1 VTSDSPPGSRSAWLA
16 PLPVLTIAC
25 VIAGI
30 AARFWGLGKWPLA
43 IDEYYFTRS
52 VQNILHFGIPEFP
65 CGGLYV
71 RGVLLQYGS
80 ALLQWAGLSAE
91 LAPRLIAAVCSLIAL
106 PAAFKIGRR
115 MGGRDVGLIAVA
127 ILALSVW
134 EIEIG
139 RFGRMYAPF
148 QALFAWYIVFFLDYV
163 VDGKRRAVAPMLI
176 LSSLGFAVWEG
187 GIFLVLTNLLPPFIR
202 HPDGRLTRQ
211 DVLYLA
217 GCSLLL
223 IPAYFLTMAD
233 LRTAGS
239 EPPLPPDYVEA
250 PDTPSESRLDA
261 AVAPFTTLRSHLS
274 WAAIAL
280 VPLGFVW
287 YAVIVELRSRLRPAA
302 EPLAA
307 LGMILVLACAAL
319 QQFELA
325 VGLLVILML
334 LGVVSAESLKP
345 SNSRPLYLAVLACA
359 SFWVAFGMGTHDW
372 HTPGLSSLQTLFLL
386 GYEFVRF
393 PDSVREVAMPWA
405 RTVPLLSLGLFIL
418 VSANILRGCVRYRD
432 TSPAERLLLA
442 LFVVLLLAASA
453 SNPPR
458 HETRYVFFLYPLA
471 VIFSIVTIGRL
482 VRGVLG
488 ETRLAAAAATIAC
501 LAAFVLSEDF
511 RPLHLWNIDSEA
523 VNFRI
528 GMGARLSGHY
538 HPRSD
543 TRAAATWLQAHADP
557 GQDLVIVAYPGVDF
571 YYPRS
576 DYFFVADSD
585 PRFEAWSCRRGT
597 TQRWSNLPMI
607 HSYDSLRARVAAGRR
622 VWMILEPS
630 RMPLIL
636 ARFPPGHWTLV
647 WTSREHD
654 IAIVS
659 LHEPPPQTP
668 PSRG

>member
-1 VTSDSPPGSRSAWLA
+1 VTPDSPPGPRSAWLA

-25 VIAGI
+25 VLAGI
-30 AARFWGLGKWPLA
+30 AARLWGLGKWPLA
-43 IDEYYFTRS
+43 IDEYYFAQS
-52 VQNILHFGIPEFP
+52 VQNVLHLGIPEFP

-71 RGVLLQYGS
+71 RGLLLQYGS
-80 ALLQWAGLSAE
+80 ALLQWTGLSAE
-91 LAPRLIAAVCSLIAL
+91 LAPRLIAAVCSLLTL

-115 MGGRDVGLIAVA
+115 IGGRDVGLIAVA
-127 ILALSVW
+127 LLALSVW

-148 QALFAWYIVFFLDYV
+148 QALFAWYIVFFLEYV
-163 VDGKRRAVAPMLI
+163 VDGKRRAVAPMLL
-176 LSSLGFAVWEG
+176 LSGLGFAVWEG

-202 HPDGRLTRQ
+202 HPDGRLTRR

-233 LRTAGS
+233 LRAAGS
-239 EPPLPPDYVEA
+239 EPALPPDYVEA

-274 WAAIAL
+274 WAVVAL
-280 VPLGFVW
+280 LPLGFVL
-287 YAVIVELRSRLRPAA
+287 YAALVELRSRLRPRA
-302 EPLAA
+302 EPSAA
-307 LGMILVLACAAL
+307 LGMVLVLACTAL

-325 VGLLVILML
+325 AGLLVILIL

-345 SNSRPLYLAVLACA
+345 GNSRPLYIAVLACA
-359 SFWVAFGMGTHDW
+359 VFWVAFGMGTHDW
-372 HTPGLSSLQTLFLL
+372 HTPGLSSLHTLFLL

-393 PDSVREVAMPWA
+393 PDSVRQVAMPWA

-418 VSANILRGCVRYRD
+418 VSANILRGCLRYRD
-432 TSPAERLLLA
+432 TSAAERLLLA

-488 ETRLAAAAATIAC
+488 NTRPAAVFATIAC
-501 LAAFVLSEDF
+501 FAAFVLSEDF
-511 RPLHLWNIDSEA
+511 RPVHLWNIDSEA
-523 VNFRI
+523 INFRI
-528 GMGARLSGHY
+528 GMGSRLAGHY

-543 TRAAATWLQAHADP
+543 TRAAATWLQAHAIP
-557 GQDLVIVAYPGVDF
+557 GQDIVIVAFPGVDF

-607 HSYDSLRARVAAGRR
+607 HSYEALGARVATGRR

-630 RMPLIL
+630 RMALVL
-636 ARFPPGHWTLV
+636 ARFPPGDWTLE

-659 LHEPPPQTP
+659 LHEPAPETRL
-668 PSRG
+668 SRG